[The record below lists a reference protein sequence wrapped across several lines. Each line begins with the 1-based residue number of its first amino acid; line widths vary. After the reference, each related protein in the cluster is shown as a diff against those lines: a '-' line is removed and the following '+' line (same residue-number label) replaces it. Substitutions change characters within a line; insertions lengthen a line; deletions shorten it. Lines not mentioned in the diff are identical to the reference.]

1 MYARGRNN
9 TSTHSQFSEDEHDES
24 SSSGFTLVMLI
35 VHNLDHM
42 MQPHE
47 WETLLTREIH
57 GARILGVTV
66 AREQSSSRP
75 WGEGELTAYI
85 FTRHD
90 APLIRQYLHNR
101 RLGFR
106 RLHVD
111 AVASEGGIEVFL
123 VHKILQLVKLN
134 PQMSEI
140 VIEQRIS
147 SFFRRIPSSVRPRD
161 YDRTAVMRLI
171 HECMGLPASPPVT
184 SEDSE
189 VDGDSPPPI
198 SRSTASA
205 VQIPIQSQSAPPS
218 QQQQEQPQQQ
228 IPIQMPPQQEQTNFN
243 PQLITIDERTLQLHF
258 TPLYFDLLDAMAN
271 MKNNNEYVQLT
282 NTGLF

>member
-1 MYARGRNN
+1 MYSRRQSSV
-9 TSTHSQFSEDEHDES
+9 TSYSQYSEDEHDELS
-24 SSSGFTLVMLI
+24 NPGFTLVMLVI
-35 VHNLDHM
+35 HNLDHM
-42 MQPHE
+42 MQPQE

-57 GARILGVTV
+57 GARVLGVIV
-66 AREQSSSRP
+66 VREQSLTRP

-111 AVASEGGIEVFL
+111 AIASESGIEVFL
-123 VHKILQLVKLN
+123 VHKILQLLKLN

-140 VIEQRIS
+140 VIEQRLS

-161 YDRTAVMRLI
+161 YDRTGVMRLI
-171 HECMGLPASPPVT
+171 HECMGLPASPPAT

-189 VDGDSPPPI
+189 IDSDSPPPL
-198 SRSTASA
+198 RSKSVA
-205 VQIPIQSQSAPPS
+205 QPLPQPDQPI
-218 QQQQEQPQQQ
+218 
-228 IPIQMPPQQEQTNFN
+228 FN
-243 PQLITIDERTLQLHF
+243 PQLIRIDELTMQLHF
-258 TPLYFDLLDAMAN
+258 TPLYFVLLETMGS
-271 MKNNNEYVQLT
+271 MKNNEYDQLIDA
-282 NTGLF
+282 GLF